1 MKAIVL
7 TEYGSADALRFTEV
21 AKPEPGKDE
30 VRIEVHAASVNAL
43 DWRVMRGTPLP
54 ARMMAGGLRKPKP
67 KPLGVDVA
75 GRVEAVG
82 SRVTKFREGDEVFGP
97 GRGAFAEY
105 ACVKEDRLARKPA
118 NVSFEV
124 AAGSPVA
131 ALTALQ
137 ALRNAG
143 RIQPGS
149 KVLIDGAS
157 GGVGTFAVQI
167 ARALGAEVT
176 AVCSTGNVEQARS
189 LGATRVIDY
198 NREDFTGG
206 GERYDMILG
215 ANAHR
220 SLFEYRRLL
229 KPGGRFVLVG
239 GGGRAMLQSLLVA
252 PFLSLIGSRKMRF
265 LLSKSSNADLVFIG
279 GLLATRQIV
288 TAIEKRYPLAD
299 TAEAIRYVEQ
309 GRARGKVVITV
320 KPESE
325 S

>member
-7 TEYGSADALRFTEV
+7 TEFGPPEGLRFTEV
-21 AKPEPGKDE
+21 PRPVPKDDE
-30 VRIEVHAASVNAL
+30 VSIEVRAASVNAL

-54 ARMMAGGLRKPKP
+54 ARMMAGGLLKPKP
-67 KPLGVDVA
+67 VPLGVDVA

-82 SRVTKFREGDEVFGP
+82 PRVAKFREGEEVFGP

-105 ACVKEDRLARKPA
+105 ACVKEDRLARKPPE
-118 NVSFEV
+118 VSFEE
-124 AAGSPVA
+124 AAGVPVA

-137 ALRNAG
+137 GLRRAG
-143 RIQPGS
+143 RIQPGN
-149 KVLIDGAS
+149 KVLVDGAS

-167 ARALGAEVT
+167 ARALGGEVT

-189 LGATRVIDY
+189 LGAERVIDY
-198 NREDFTGG
+198 TREDFTRS
-206 GERYDMILG
+206 GERYDLILG
-215 ANAHR
+215 ANAYR
-220 SLFEYRRLL
+220 SLFDYRRML
-229 KPGGRFVLVG
+229 KPGGTFVVVG

-252 PFLSLIGSRKMRF
+252 PFLSLFGSRKMRF
-265 LLSKSSNADLVFIG
+265 LLSKSDIADLA
-279 GLLATRQIV
+279 LLAELLASRQIV
-288 TAIEKRYPLAD
+288 TAIDRRYPLAE

-309 GRARGKVVITV
+309 GHARGKVIITV